1 MVEKYYKIEDIQKN
15 GTIHIV
21 LSKAEISILKKLLK
35 KEPYNFR
42 IVGDAFACKC
52 YFIFCIK
59 EEIQSKISKKW
70 ETLEHWLYLPIDY
83 SGYNFKIQGTHDHF
97 MSNFLLWLHVT
108 SGDFYIDFYFNNASD
123 LVKEKEILVQTITLN
138 DHKNKHELHLHSYP
152 FGLNNPFL
160 ESMTFLFIYP
170 PGDSNNYLPQ
180 ESMTLIEVP
189 QDKPKIT
196 NENNES
202 EESIA

>member
-1 MVEKYYKIEDIQKN
+1 MEKIYNLNDIQQS

-21 LSKAEISILKKLLK
+21 LTKAEISVLKKLLK

-42 IVGDAFACKC
+42 IVGDGSNCKC

-59 EEIQSKISKKW
+59 EEFQSKITKKW
-70 ETLEHWLYLPIDY
+70 ETLENWVYLPIDY
-83 SGYNFKIQGTHDHF
+83 SGISFKIQGTQDHF
-97 MSNFLLWLHVT
+97 MSNFLLWLNVT
-108 SGDFYIDFYFNNASD
+108 SGEFYIDFYFNNASD
-123 LVKEKEILVQTITLN
+123 LVKEKGILVQTITLN

-170 PGDSNNYLPQ
+170 SGDANNYLPN
-180 ESMTLIEVP
+180 EDMNLIEVP
-189 QDKPKIT
+189 QEKAKNT
-196 NENNES
+196 NEKIS